1 MKSVFKKNAVT
12 FNINDRLIC
21 RQGVLFMETT
31 FHSLYDQYHVDLYQY
46 VYYMVKNQHAT
57 EDIVQEVYIKV
68 LKSYENFRGE
78 SSEKTWLFSIARH
91 TTMDYFRKQQRQQN
105 KLANFFNKDQN
116 MARIKDQDPLP
127 EEIAQLNDEMQRI
140 YHLLDQCTLDQKNV
154 LILRYIQ
161 SLSIHETAQILE
173 WSESK
178 VKTTQHRAIKKLQ
191 QLIDKG

>member
-1 MKSVFKKNAVT
+1 
-12 FNINDRLIC
+12 L
-21 RQGVLFMETT
+21 QTT
-31 FHSLYDQYHVDLYQY
+31 FDHLYDHYNNDLYQY
-46 VYYMVKNQHAT
+46 VFYMVKNQHVA

-68 LKSYENFRGE
+68 LKSYHNFRGE

-91 TTMDYFRKQQRQQN
+91 TTMDYFRKQQRQKS
-105 KLANFFNKDQN
+105 KLATFFNKEQDLTL
-116 MARIKDQDPLP
+116 IKDKDPLP
-127 EEIAQLNDEMQRI
+127 DEVAQLNDELIRI
-140 YHLLDQCTLDQKNV
+140 YQLLDHCTLDQKNV

-191 QLIDKG
+191 ELIGED

>member
-1 MKSVFKKNAVT
+1 
-12 FNINDRLIC
+12 
-21 RQGVLFMETT
+21 METT
-31 FHSLYDQYHVDLYQY
+31 FDSLYDQYHTDLYQY
-46 VYYMVKNQHAT
+46 VYYMVKNKHVA

-91 TTMDYFRKQQRQQN
+91 TTMDYFRKQQRRRN
-105 KLANFFNKDQN
+105 KLATFFNKDQTLT
-116 MARIKDQDPLP
+116 RIKDQDPLP
-127 EEIAQLNDEMQRI
+127 EEIVQLNDEMQRI

-191 QLIDKG
+191 QLVDGD

>member
-1 MKSVFKKNAVT
+1 
-12 FNINDRLIC
+12 
-21 RQGVLFMETT
+21 
-31 FHSLYDQYHVDLYQY
+31 
-46 VYYMVKNQHAT
+46 MVKNQHVA

-68 LKSYENFRGE
+68 LKSYQNFRGD

-91 TTMDYFRKQQRQQN
+91 TTMDFFRKQQRQKN
-105 KLANFFNKDQN
+105 KLASFFNKDQDL
-116 MARIKDQDPLP
+116 ARIKDHNPLP
-127 EEIAQLNDEMQRI
+127 EEVAELNDELQQI
-140 YHLLDQCTLDQKNV
+140 YQLLDHCTLDQKNV

-191 QLIDKG
+191 EMIDKD

>member
-1 MKSVFKKNAVT
+1 M
-12 FNINDRLIC
+12 
-21 RQGVLFMETT
+21 QTT
-31 FHSLYDQYHVDLYQY
+31 FDHLYDHYHNDLYQY
-46 VYYMVKNQHAT
+46 VFYMVKNQHVA

-68 LKSYENFRGE
+68 LKSYHNFRGE

-91 TTMDYFRKQQRQQN
+91 TTMDYFRKQQRQKS
-105 KLANFFNKDQN
+105 KLATFFNKEQDLTL
-116 MARIKDQDPLP
+116 IKDKDPLP
-127 EEIAQLNDEMQRI
+127 EEVAQLNDELKRI
-140 YHLLDQCTLDQKNV
+140 YQLLDHCTLDQKNV

-191 QLIDKG
+191 ELIGED

>member
-1 MKSVFKKNAVT
+1 
-12 FNINDRLIC
+12 
-21 RQGVLFMETT
+21 
-31 FHSLYDQYHVDLYQY
+31 
-46 VYYMVKNQHAT
+46 MVKNQHVA

-68 LKSYENFRGE
+68 LKSYQNFRGE

-91 TTMDYFRKQQRQQN
+91 TTMDFFRKQQRQKN
-105 KLANFFNKDQN
+105 KLANFFNKDQDL
-116 MARIKDQDPLP
+116 ARIKDHDPLP
-127 EEIAQLNDEMQRI
+127 EEVAQLNDEMKRI
-140 YHLLDQCTLDQKNV
+140 YQLLDHCTLDQKNV

-191 QLIDKG
+191 EMIDKD

>member
-1 MKSVFKKNAVT
+1 M
-12 FNINDRLIC
+12 
-21 RQGVLFMETT
+21 QTT
-31 FHSLYDQYHVDLYQY
+31 FDHLYDHYNNDLYQY
-46 VYYMVKNQHAT
+46 VFYMVKNQHVA

-68 LKSYENFRGE
+68 LKSYHNFRGE

-91 TTMDYFRKQQRQQN
+91 TTMDYFRKQQRQKS
-105 KLANFFNKDQN
+105 KLATFFNKEQDLTL
-116 MARIKDQDPLP
+116 IKDKDPLP
-127 EEIAQLNDEMQRI
+127 DEVAQLNDELIRI
-140 YHLLDQCTLDQKNV
+140 YQLLDHCTLDQKNV

-191 QLIDKG
+191 ELIGED

>member
-1 MKSVFKKNAVT
+1 
-12 FNINDRLIC
+12 
-21 RQGVLFMETT
+21 
-31 FHSLYDQYHVDLYQY
+31 
-46 VYYMVKNQHAT
+46 MVKNHHVA

-68 LKSYENFRGE
+68 LKSYQTFRGE

-91 TTMDYFRKQQRQQN
+91 TTMDFFRKQQRQKK
-105 KLANFFNKDQN
+105 KLANFFNKDQDL
-116 MARIKDQDPLP
+116 ARIKDHDPLP
-127 EEIAQLNDEMQRI
+127 EEVAELNDELKQI
-140 YHLLDQCTLDQKNV
+140 YQLLDHCTLDQKNV

-191 QLIDKG
+191 EMIDKE

>member
-1 MKSVFKKNAVT
+1 
-12 FNINDRLIC
+12 
-21 RQGVLFMETT
+21 
-31 FHSLYDQYHVDLYQY
+31 
-46 VYYMVKNQHAT
+46 MVKNQHVA

-68 LKSYENFRGE
+68 LKSYQNFRGE

-91 TTMDYFRKQQRQQN
+91 TTMDFFRKQQRQKS
-105 KLANFFNKDQN
+105 KLASFFNKDQDL
-116 MARIKDQDPLP
+116 ARIKDHDPLP
-127 EEIAQLNDEMQRI
+127 EEVAQLNDEMKRI
-140 YHLLDQCTLDQKNV
+140 YQLLDHCTLDQKNV

-191 QLIDKG
+191 EMIDKD

>member
-1 MKSVFKKNAVT
+1 
-12 FNINDRLIC
+12 
-21 RQGVLFMETT
+21 METT
-31 FHSLYDQYHVDLYQY
+31 FNSLYDQYHVDLYQY
-46 VYYMVKNQHAT
+46 VYYMVKNQHVA

-68 LKSYENFRGE
+68 LKSYKNFRGE

-116 MARIKDQDPLP
+116 MALIKDQDPLP
-127 EEIAQLNDEMQRI
+127 DEIVQLNDEMKRI
-140 YHLLDQCTLDQKNV
+140 YQLLDYCTLDQKNV

-178 VKTTQHRAIKKLQ
+178 VKTTQYRAIKKLQ
-191 QLIDKG
+191 QLIDKD

>member
-1 MKSVFKKNAVT
+1 
-12 FNINDRLIC
+12 L
-21 RQGVLFMETT
+21 ETT
-31 FHSLYDQYHVDLYQY
+31 FDHLYDHYHLDLYQY
-46 VYYMVKNQHAT
+46 VYYMVKNHHVA

-68 LKSYENFRGE
+68 LKSYQTFRGE

-91 TTMDYFRKQQRQQN
+91 TTMDFFRKQQRQKN
-105 KLANFFNKDQN
+105 KLASFFNKDQDL
-116 MARIKDQDPLP
+116 ARIKDHNPLP
-127 EEIAQLNDEMQRI
+127 EEVAELNDELQQI
-140 YHLLDQCTLDQKNV
+140 YQLLDHCTLDQKNV

-191 QLIDKG
+191 EMIDKD

>member
-1 MKSVFKKNAVT
+1 
-12 FNINDRLIC
+12 
-21 RQGVLFMETT
+21 METT
-31 FHSLYDQYHVDLYQY
+31 FHSLYDQYHTDLYQY
-46 VYYMVKNQHAT
+46 VYYMVKNQHAA

-105 KLANFFNKDQN
+105 KLAHFFNKEQN
-116 MARIKDQDPLP
+116 LARIKDQEPLP
-127 EEIAQLNDEMQRI
+127 EEIAQLNDEMKRI

-191 QLIDKG
+191 QLIDKD

>member
-1 MKSVFKKNAVT
+1 
-12 FNINDRLIC
+12 
-21 RQGVLFMETT
+21 METT
-31 FHSLYDQYHVDLYQY
+31 FDHLYDHYHLDLYQY
-46 VYYMVKNQHAT
+46 VYYMVKNQHVA

-68 LKSYENFRGE
+68 LKSYQNFRGD

-91 TTMDYFRKQQRQQN
+91 TTMDFFRKQQRQKN
-105 KLANFFNKDQN
+105 KLASFFNKDQDL
-116 MARIKDQDPLP
+116 ARIKDHNPLP
-127 EEIAQLNDEMQRI
+127 EEVAELNDELQQI
-140 YHLLDQCTLDQKNV
+140 YQLLDHCTLDQKNV

-191 QLIDKG
+191 EMIDKD

>member
-1 MKSVFKKNAVT
+1 
-12 FNINDRLIC
+12 
-21 RQGVLFMETT
+21 METT
-31 FHSLYDQYHVDLYQY
+31 FNSLYDQYHTDLYQY
-46 VYYMVKNQHAT
+46 VYYMVKNKHVA

-68 LKSYENFRGE
+68 LKSYQNFRGE
-78 SSEKTWLFSIARH
+78 SSEKTWIFSIARH
-91 TTMDYFRKQQRQQN
+91 TTMDYFRKQQRRQN
-105 KLANFFNKDQN
+105 RLASFFNKDQTLT
-116 MARIKDQDPLP
+116 RIKDQDPLP
-127 EEIAQLNDEMQRI
+127 EEVIQLNDEMQRI

-191 QLIDKG
+191 QLVDED

>member
-1 MKSVFKKNAVT
+1 
-12 FNINDRLIC
+12 
-21 RQGVLFMETT
+21 
-31 FHSLYDQYHVDLYQY
+31 
-46 VYYMVKNQHAT
+46 MVKNQHVA

-68 LKSYENFRGE
+68 LKSYHNFRGE

-91 TTMDYFRKQQRQQN
+91 TTMDYFRKQQRQKS
-105 KLANFFNKDQN
+105 KLATFFNKEQDLTL
-116 MARIKDQDPLP
+116 IKDKDPLP
-127 EEIAQLNDEMQRI
+127 DEVAQLNDELIRI
-140 YHLLDQCTLDQKNV
+140 YQLLDHCTLDQKNV

-191 QLIDKG
+191 ELIGED

>member
-1 MKSVFKKNAVT
+1 
-12 FNINDRLIC
+12 L
-21 RQGVLFMETT
+21 ETT
-31 FHSLYDQYHVDLYQY
+31 FDHLYDHYHLDLYQY
-46 VYYMVKNQHAT
+46 VYYMVKNQHVA

-68 LKSYENFRGE
+68 LKSYQNFRGD

-91 TTMDYFRKQQRQQN
+91 TTMDFFRKQQRQKN
-105 KLANFFNKDQN
+105 KLASFFNKDQDL
-116 MARIKDQDPLP
+116 ARIKDHNPLP
-127 EEIAQLNDEMQRI
+127 EEVAELNDELQQI
-140 YHLLDQCTLDQKNV
+140 YQLLDHCTLDQKNV

-191 QLIDKG
+191 EMIDKD